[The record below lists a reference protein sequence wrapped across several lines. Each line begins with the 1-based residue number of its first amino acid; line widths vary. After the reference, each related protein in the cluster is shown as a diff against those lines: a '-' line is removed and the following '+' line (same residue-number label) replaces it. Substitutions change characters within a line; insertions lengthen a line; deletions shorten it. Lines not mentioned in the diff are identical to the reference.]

1 MPEGDLVMQYATR
14 GSSGRTGST
23 RPDRLR
29 RTRRAFLLA
38 AAGLA
43 AAMLARVEPA
53 RAVAPIEEEGAPP
66 ASTGTAASSL
76 RPHPQ
81 RPRIGLVLSGGGA
94 RGAAHIGVLE
104 VLEELRVPVD
114 VVSGTSMGSIV
125 GGLYAAGLS
134 PEELGDVIQSV
145 DWVRIFNDKPDRQ
158 ALSFRRKEDDRNF
171 LTNMRL
177 AFKNG
182 GFFVPPGVV
191 EGQKLE
197 YLLRTITLGEK
208 GVARIEELRLPFGA
222 VATDI
227 RTGEAVVL
235 SRGTLATAQRA
246 SMSIPAAFSPVEIDG
261 RLLVDGYLAN
271 NLPIDVARDLGAE
284 VVIAVD
290 ISTPLSEVDTDTSAL
305 GINAQAS
312 VFATQANQQLQKDRL
327 DEQDV
332 LLTPD
337 LGDVGSASFSRMPE
351 AIEAGRR
358 AARAASAELARHAV
372 SETEYAAW
380 RTGHRRAV
388 PTLPV
393 IDEIRIE
400 NESLL
405 ADALVR
411 ARVRARVG
419 EPLDL
424 ETLRSDLERLFGLD
438 AFQRVAFDLRH
449 DQERT
454 ILVYQL
460 VPRLRG
466 RNHFRLGLNLET
478 DFGNDAGYNVG
489 INHVLLPMNRWGGE
503 LRNYVQLGDTYVV
516 SSELYQPLDA
526 RDTLFLLPQLRFRRE
541 RLDVFRDGDRLARY
555 DVESLGAGIDL
566 GISLGRF
573 ARVRG
578 GIGSQNGEGSRH
590 TGDPAVF
597 RDSHF
602 KSGFYQVTFEYDS
615 LDNTRFPNDGSIV
628 VVQGQFLREE
638 LGYDASI
645 ETLRIRASSFRTFR
659 RNTIGL
665 TINYDTA
672 FGSSGEVELLNTIG
686 GFGRLSGFERN
697 SIVGPHAGVARL
709 VGYRRIASP
718 AIFAWEFPV
727 YAGVQYETGN
737 AWQKRSDIDDLRHS
751 IGPLVGVDTPLGPL
765 YLAYAY
771 GEGGENQ
778 GYLFLG
784 QSF

>member
-1 MPEGDLVMQYATR
+1 MQRATH
-14 GSSGRTGST
+14 GSSRPPAIARIST
-23 RPDRLR
+23 PLQRA
-29 RTRRAFLLA
+29 RRAWALA
-38 AAGLA
+38 VAGFVAAVFAGA
-43 AAMLARVEPA
+43 DPA
-53 RAVAPIEEEGAPP
+53 RAIEPIAEEDAP
-66 ASTGTAASSL
+66 AASAGAGST
-76 RPHPQ
+76 PQHPPSEEQ
-81 RPRIGLVLSGGGA
+81 PPPRPRIGLVLSGGGA

-114 VVSGTSMGSIV
+114 VVTGTSMGSIV

-134 PEELGDVIQSV
+134 PEELGNVIQSV
-145 DWVRIFNDKPDRQ
+145 DWVHVFDDKPDRQ

-208 GVARIEELRLPFGA
+208 GVARIEELRLPFRA
-222 VATDI
+222 IATDI
-227 RTGEAVVL
+227 RTGEGVVL
-235 SRGTLATAQRA
+235 SHGTLATAQRA

-271 NLPIDVARDLGAE
+271 NLPIDVAEDLGAE

-290 ISTPLSEVDTDTSAL
+290 ISTPLSEVDGDTSAL

-312 VFATQANQQLQKDRL
+312 VFATQANQRLQKDRL
-327 DEQDV
+327 GEEDV
-332 LLTPD
+332 LLSPD
-337 LGDVGSASFSRMPE
+337 LGTVGSASFSRMPE
-351 AIEAGRR
+351 AVEAGRR
-358 AARAASAELARHAV
+358 AARAASAQLARHAV
-372 SETEYAAW
+372 SESEYAAW
-380 RTGHRRAV
+380 RAGHRRAP

-411 ARVRARVG
+411 ARVRARLG

-424 ETLRSDLERLFGLD
+424 EILRSDLERLFGLD

-449 DQERT
+449 EGDRT

-466 RNHFRLGLNLET
+466 RNQFRLGLNLET

-516 SSELYQPLDA
+516 SSEIYQPIDA
-526 RDTLFLLPQLRFRRE
+526 RDTLFVLPQFRFQRE
-541 RLDVFRDGDRLARY
+541 RVDLFLDGDRLARY
-555 DVESLGAGIDL
+555 DVESIGAGIDL

-578 GIGSQNGEGSRH
+578 GIGYQNGDGSRH
-590 TGDPAVF
+590 TGDPDVF

-602 KSGFYQVTFEYDS
+602 KSGFYQATLEYDS
-615 LDNTRFPNDGSIV
+615 LDNTRFPNDGSLV
-628 VVQGQFLREE
+628 LVQGQFLREA
-638 LGYDASI
+638 LGYDDSI
-645 ETLRIRASSFRTFR
+645 ETLRVRASSFRTFW

-665 TINYDTA
+665 SISYDTS
-672 FGSSGEVELLNTIG
+672 FGASGEVELLNSIG
-686 GFGRLSGFERN
+686 GFGRLSGFEPG
-697 SIVGPHAGVARL
+697 SIIGPHTGVARL

-718 AIFAWEFPV
+718 AVFAWEFPV
-727 YAGVQYETGN
+727 YVGAQYETGN

-751 IGPLVGVDTPLGPL
+751 AGPFVGVETPLGPL

>member
-1 MPEGDLVMQYATR
+1 MREVGQERQGGRRD
-14 GSSGRTGST
+14 SSARSPAKRSPIAGPGRIV
-23 RPDRLR
+23 R
-29 RTRRAFLLA
+29 

-43 AAMLARVEPA
+43 FLAAATLARAE
-53 RAVAPIEEEGAPP
+53 APSPP
-66 ASTGTAASSL
+66 APEPTAT
-76 RPHPQ
+76 PP
-81 RPRIGLVLSGGGA
+81 RPRIGLALSGGGA
-94 RGAAHIGVLE
+94 RGAAHIGVIE

-134 PEELGDVIQSV
+134 PEELGHVIRSV
-145 DWVRIFNDKPDRQ
+145 DWVRVFDDKPERQ
-158 ALSFRRKEDDRNF
+158 ALSYRRKEDDRNF
-171 LTNMRL
+171 LTNLRL
-177 AFKNG
+177 AFKRR

-197 YLLRTITLGEK
+197 YLLRTITLGQK
-208 GVARIEELRLPFGA
+208 GVARIEDLHLPFRA

-235 SRGTLATAQRA
+235 SRGKLATAQRA
-246 SMSIPAAFSPVEIDG
+246 SMSIPAAFSPVELDG

-271 NLPIDVARDLGAE
+271 NLPIDVAEDLGAE
-284 VVIAVD
+284 VVIAID
-290 ISTPLSEVDTDTSAL
+290 ISTPLSEIDANTSAL

-312 VFATQANQQLQKDRL
+312 VFATQANQQLRKDRL
-327 DEQDV
+327 GAEDV
-332 LLTPD
+332 LLSPD
-337 LGDVGSASFSRMPE
+337 LGDIGSASFSRMEE

-358 AARAASAELARHAV
+358 AARAAADQLARHSV
-372 SETEYAAW
+372 SEAEYAAW
-380 RTGHRRAV
+380 RSAHRRAA

-400 NESLL
+400 NQSLL
-405 ADALVR
+405 ADSLIR
-411 ARVRARVG
+411 ARVRAREG
-419 EPLDL
+419 STLDL
-424 ETLRSDLERLFGLD
+424 DILKSDLERLFGLD
-438 AFQRVAFDLRH
+438 AFQRVDFDLRH
-449 DQERT
+449 EADRT

-489 INHVLLPMNRWGGE
+489 VNHVLLPMNRFGGE

-516 SSELYQPLDA
+516 SSEMYQPLDPT
-526 RDTLFLLPQLRFRRE
+526 DTLFVLSQVRYQRE
-541 RLDVFRDGDRLARY
+541 SIDIYSDGDRLARY
-555 DVESLGAGIDL
+555 DVDSIGAGIDL
-566 GISLGRF
+566 GIGLGRF
-573 ARVRG
+573 ARIRG
-578 GIGSQNGEGSRH
+578 GIGYQNGKGNRH

-597 RDSHF
+597 SDSHF
-602 KSGFYQVTFEYDS
+602 KGGFYQATFEFDS

-628 VVQGQFLREE
+628 LVQGQFLRKE
-638 LGYDASI
+638 LGFDDSV
-645 ETLRIRASSFRTFR
+645 ETLIVRASSFRTFW

-665 TINYDTA
+665 TLNYDTS
-672 FGSSGEVELLNTIG
+672 FGSSGEVELQNAVG

-697 SIVGPHAGVARL
+697 SILGPHTGIARL
-709 VGYRRIASP
+709 TTYRRIASP

-727 YAGVQYETGN
+727 YAGAQFEAGD
-737 AWQKRSDIDDLRHS
+737 AWQKRNDIENEMRYS
-751 IGPLVGVDTPLGPL
+751 AGPFFGVDTPLGPL